1 MKTQLCVCCAL
12 PWLYSCGSR
21 PTVAP
26 SGGLPQSS
34 VLARDQGGGEGMAD
48 CPQPAGGR
56 SPTWRCGGGGGGHTK
71 QPEESRS
78 EGMMLFGPHPTDRIH
93 LSRSQCFSIV
103 ADIHIPL
110 IFCQI
115 SLALLLLEQGMCVS
129 MVRYNQ
135 DISSRKSRSGFPEQ

>member
-1 MKTQLCVCCAL
+1 MCAVRYHGYIVVEAGQQLLLLEACHNLQSWRETREEVRG
-12 PWLYSCGSR
+12 WLI
-21 PTVAP
+21 
-26 SGGLPQSS
+26 
-34 VLARDQGGGEGMAD
+34 VLSLQGGGV
-48 CPQPAGGR
+48 PPGGVEV
-56 SPTWRCGGGGGGHTK
+56 GGGHTK

-78 EGMMLFGPHPTDRIH
+78 EGMMLFGPHPTDRTH

-129 MVRYNQ
+129 KVRYNQ

>member
-34 VLARDQGGGEGMAD
+34 VLARDQGEGEGMAD

-56 SPTWRCGGGGGGHTK
+56 SPTWGGGGGGGAHQATRREQK
-71 QPEESRS
+71 SGDDVHRFGCKDVAAQDHIRLTES
-78 EGMMLFGPHPTDRIH
+78 T
-93 LSRSQCFSIV
+93 
-103 ADIHIPL
+103 
-110 IFCQI
+110 CQGH
-115 SLALLLLEQGMCVS
+115 SVFLLLLIFIY
-129 MVRYNQ
+129 R
-135 DISSRKSRSGFPEQ
+135 